1 MRQVFKKTATG
12 FVPDCEESQKLFD
25 KVPPG
30 AEVMVEFTKKRSY
43 PNHKRFFQLRNM
55 TFDIQD
61 SFDNEEL
68 WRKQLLIMAGHFDEV
83 IVPLP
88 SWLNY
93 VTDYLEKYIPDQ
105 TPNKRKVIDKIKN
118 AFGLQYWAK
127 SIKYE
132 KIDEIEFN
140 EMLKNAVNEFI
151 KHYAPEMT
159 DVEFEDIV
167 RLDT

>member
-1 MRQVFKKTATG
+1 MRQMFVKTKTG
-12 FVPDCEESQKLFD
+12 FVPSCKESQKLFD
-25 KVPPG
+25 KVPEG
-30 AEVMVEFTKKRSY
+30 GEVMVDYVKKRAY

-68 WRKQLLIMAGHFDEV
+68 WRKQLLVMAGHFDEV

-88 SWLNY
+88 SWLDY
-93 VTDYLEKYIPDQ
+93 VINYLEKYIPNE
-105 TPNKRKVIDKIKN
+105 TANKEKIINKIKN
-118 AFGLQYWAK
+118 AFGLQLWPK

-132 KIDEIEFN
+132 KIDEVEFN
-140 EMLKNAVNEFI
+140 KMLTRAVNEFI
-151 KHYAPEMT
+151 KYYAPEMT
-159 DVEFEDIV
+159 DTEFEDIV